1 MILINI
7 IDFFQS
13 ALGQRLQK
21 SVKVK
26 REVPFSLAL
35 PAGEMYDLPSEV
47 EEKILVQGV
56 IDCLW
61 WEEDGWVLL
70 DYKSDRVQT
79 EQIDEVIQK
88 YTGQINLYTLAIES
102 IKAPVKERYIYLFNL
117 GKAYP

>member
-1 MILINI
+1 MEHIELDKTIDANYLEEFLAYLESQEILTQEQRTVIDINYI

-47 EEKILVQGV
+47 EEKILVRG
-56 IDCLW
+56 L
-61 WEEDGWVLL
+61 
-70 DYKSDRVQT
+70 
-79 EQIDEVIQK
+79 
-88 YTGQINLYTLAIES
+88 
-102 IKAPVKERYIYLFNL
+102 
-117 GKAYP
+117 